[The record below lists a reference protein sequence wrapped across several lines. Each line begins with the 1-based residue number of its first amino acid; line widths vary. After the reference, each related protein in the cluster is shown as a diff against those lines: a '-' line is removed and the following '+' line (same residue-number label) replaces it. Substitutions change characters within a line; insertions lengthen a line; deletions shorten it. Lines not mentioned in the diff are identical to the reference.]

1 MIAFRRNHDERRCR
15 LSRGEADA
23 QSAPAGNPPLVATI
37 SAMNTPTSPDT
48 PDTDGAHI
56 ARSRLDAHLDAAPR
70 AWPLDIVA
78 ATGSTNADLAAR
90 LKTLPRTA
98 HALPAPLV
106 RVAFEQTAGRGR
118 QGRPWFAQPGN
129 ALLCSVGCI
138 VPRPVDALGGLSIA
152 IGVALAEGLA
162 TLPLDAR
169 SRVAL
174 KWPNDLL
181 LTATDDGGTSRI
193 VGKLAGILIETVWTT
208 ADATA
213 VVIGFGINVRGAEA
227 VAAQVDALRAREAA
241 LASGLPPAALSMAC
255 ASANLTDTLAA
266 SLNALTPALA
276 QFATDGLA
284 PFLPRW
290 HALHAYAG
298 REVVLLEQGVE
309 RARGI
314 ATGIDA
320 AGQLL
325 LDTPNGIQAIAAGD
339 VSLREAQ

>member
-1 MIAFRRNHDERRCR
+1 
-15 LSRGEADA
+15 
-23 QSAPAGNPPLVATI
+23 
-37 SAMNTPTSPDT
+37 MNAPTSSDKPEAGD
-48 PDTDGAHI
+48 AHI
-56 ARSRLDAHLDAAPR
+56 ARNRLDAHLDAAPR

-78 ATGSTNADLAAR
+78 ATGSTNADLANR
-90 LKTLPRTA
+90 LKALPRTA
-98 HALPAPLV
+98 NALPAPLV

-162 TLPLDAR
+162 TLPLDGGT
-169 SRVAL
+169 RVAL

-181 LTATDDGGTSRI
+181 LTSTEGDTTRI
-193 VGKLAGILIETVWTT
+193 AGKLAGILIETVWNTD
-208 ADATA
+208 DATA
-213 VVIGFGINVRGAEA
+213 AVIGFGINVRGAQA
-227 VAAQVDALRAREAA
+227 VAAQVDALRARDAA
-241 LASGLPPAALSMAC
+241 LASGLPPAALSAAC

-266 SLNALTPALA
+266 ALNALTPALA
-276 QFATDGLA
+276 QFASDGLA
-284 PFLPRW
+284 PFVPRW

-320 AGQLL
+320 TGRLL
-325 LDTPNGIQAIAAGD
+325 LDTPDGVQAIAAGD

>member
-1 MIAFRRNHDERRCR
+1 
-15 LSRGEADA
+15 
-23 QSAPAGNPPLVATI
+23 
-37 SAMNTPTSPDT
+37 MNAPTSSDKPEAGD
-48 PDTDGAHI
+48 AHI
-56 ARSRLDAHLDAAPR
+56 ARNRLDAHLDAAPR

-78 ATGSTNADLAAR
+78 ATGSTNADLANR
-90 LKTLPRTA
+90 LTALPRTA
-98 HALPAPLV
+98 NALPAPLV

-129 ALLCSVGCI
+129 ALLCPVGCL
-138 VPRPVDALGGLSIA
+138 VPRPADAPGGLSIA

-162 TLPLDAR
+162 TLPLDGGT
-169 SRVAL
+169 RVAPN
-174 KWPNDLL
+174 WPNDLL
-181 LTATDDGGTSRI
+181 LTSTEGDTTRI
-193 VGKLAGILIETVWTT
+193 AGKLAGLLIETVWNT

-213 VVIGFGINVRGAEA
+213 VVLGFGINVRGAQA
-227 VAAQVDALRAREAA
+227 VAAQGDALRARDAA
-241 LASGLPPAALSMAC
+241 LASGLPPAALSAAC

-266 SLNALTPALA
+266 ALNALTPALA
-276 QFATDGLA
+276 QFASDGLA
-284 PFLPRW
+284 PFVPRW

-320 AGQLL
+320 TGRLL
-325 LDTPNGIQAIAAGD
+325 LDTPDGVQAIAAGD

>member
-1 MIAFRRNHDERRCR
+1 
-15 LSRGEADA
+15 
-23 QSAPAGNPPLVATI
+23 
-37 SAMNTPTSPDT
+37 MNAPTSSDKPEAGDT
-48 PDTDGAHI
+48 HI
-56 ARSRLDAHLDAAPR
+56 ARNRLDAHLDAAPR

-78 ATGSTNADLAAR
+78 ATGSTNADLANR
-90 LKTLPRTA
+90 LKALPRTA
-98 HALPAPLV
+98 NALPAPLV

-162 TLPLDAR
+162 TLPLDGGT
-169 SRVAL
+169 RVAL

-181 LTATDDGGTSRI
+181 LTSTEGDTTRI
-193 VGKLAGILIETVWTT
+193 AGKLAGILIETVWNTD
-208 ADATA
+208 DATA
-213 VVIGFGINVRGAEA
+213 VVIGFGINVRGAQA
-227 VAAQVDALRAREAA
+227 VAAQVDALRARDAA
-241 LASGLPPAALSMAC
+241 LASGLPPAALSAAC

-266 SLNALTPALA
+266 ALNALTPALA
-276 QFATDGLA
+276 QFASDGLA
-284 PFLPRW
+284 PFVPRW

-320 AGQLL
+320 TGRLL
-325 LDTPNGIQAIAAGD
+325 LDTPDGVQAIAAGD

>member
-1 MIAFRRNHDERRCR
+1 
-15 LSRGEADA
+15 
-23 QSAPAGNPPLVATI
+23 
-37 SAMNTPTSPDT
+37 MNAPTSSDKPEASD
-48 PDTDGAHI
+48 AHI
-56 ARSRLDAHLDAAPR
+56 ARNRLDAHLDAAPR

-78 ATGSTNADLAAR
+78 ATGSTNADLANR
-90 LKTLPRTA
+90 LKALPRTA
-98 HALPAPLV
+98 NALPAPLV

-162 TLPLDAR
+162 TLPLDGGT
-169 SRVAL
+169 RVAL

-181 LTATDDGGTSRI
+181 LTRTEGDTVRI
-193 VGKLAGILIETVWTT
+193 DGKLAGILIETVWNTD
-208 ADATA
+208 DATA
-213 VVIGFGINVRGAEA
+213 VVIGFGINVRGAQA
-227 VAAQVDALRAREAA
+227 VAAQVDALRARDAA
-241 LASGLPPAALSMAC
+241 LASGLPPAALSAAC

-266 SLNALTPALA
+266 ALNALTPALA
-276 QFATDGLA
+276 QFASDGLA
-284 PFLPRW
+284 PFVPRW
-290 HALHAYAG
+290 HALHAHAG

-320 AGQLL
+320 TGRLL
-325 LDTPNGIQAIAAGD
+325 LDTPDGVQAIAAGD